1 MFTSGEYSCL
11 RVDFSLKR
19 DLQYFLFHIF
29 LPTSFLVILSWT
41 AFWLE
46 PRASVPRILLGL
58 ATLLASASISSDVE
72 ASIPHVPYVKAM
84 DLWSAACFMFLLAAL
99 LESALV
105 NSIRLPQGD
114 GKNDEGSN
122 SVDMV
127 SARRFTFTP
136 SDSCLIK
143 TIIFLK
149 FTLTQFPIPRKFFFC
164 LIFLLTQL
172 DVQLRLFNRILL
184 LAFSFIV
191 VLSLLE
197 KEKSKTT
204 STDKPSQNL
213 VILKKSLLNYFMSNF
228 SRTEHQFDLYVVII
242 HRTE

>member
-1 MFTSGEYSCL
+1 MFTPGEYSCL

-127 SARRFTFTP
+127 SARGFRFTP

-143 TIIFLK
+143 IIFFLK
-149 FTLTQFPIPRKFFFC
+149 FMLTQF
-164 LIFLLTQL
+164 
-172 DVQLRLFNRILL
+172 
-184 LAFSFIV
+184 LARFSFA
-191 VLSLLE
+191 LS
-197 KEKSKTT
+197 S
-204 STDKPSQNL
+204 S
-213 VILKKSLLNYFMSNF
+213 
-228 SRTEHQFDLYVVII
+228 
-242 HRTE
+242 